1 MSMGRAMYACIK
13 AMCCLLP
20 LSIGFGRSESVAP
33 PAIDVLVYLKS
44 EGTTSSAVV
53 ANMMRELGELMQT
66 AGFHIEWGD
75 WKNPG
80 VSPDNADLAVVVLRG
95 VCSASSLQSS
105 EQTKNTQVLASTAV
119 ANDQVLP
126 FSWIDCTSLGQFL
139 GPAMTHKSAERR
151 NYVYGRAMARLMG
164 HELYHILAHT
174 AEHTQGG
181 VAKER
186 FTTEDLLGEHFSYEH
201 EALFRLHSAQ
211 SADPVPEPLAAPPY
225 TSAPLDKN

>member
-1 MSMGRAMYACIK
+1 MYACIT

-20 LSIGFGRSESVAP
+20 LSIGMGRSESITPTAV
-33 PAIDVLVYLKS
+33 DVLVYLKS

-53 ANMMRELGELMQT
+53 ANMMRELGGLMRT

-80 VSPDNADLAVVVLRG
+80 ASPENADLAVVVLRG
-95 VCSASSLQSS
+95 ACSASSLESS
-105 EQTKNTQVLASTAV
+105 EQSKNTQVLASTAV

-126 FSWIDCTSLGQFL
+126 FSWIDCRSLGQFL
-139 GPAMTHKSAERR
+139 GPSMAHESAVRR
-151 NYVYGRAMARLMG
+151 DYVYGRAMARLMG

-174 AEHTQGG
+174 TEHTQAG

-186 FTTEDLLGEHFSYEH
+186 FTTADLLGDQFNYEG

-211 SADPVPEPLAAPPY
+211 SADAVSESTAPPPY